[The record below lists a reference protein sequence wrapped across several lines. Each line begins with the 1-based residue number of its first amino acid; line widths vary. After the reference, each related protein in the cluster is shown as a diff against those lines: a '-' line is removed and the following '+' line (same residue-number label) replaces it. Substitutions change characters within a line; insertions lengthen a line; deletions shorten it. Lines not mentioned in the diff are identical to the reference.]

1 MNKIN
6 ILIYVII
13 VLVIGVLG
21 YSLYKNQCSTKEN
34 MLTDMLDTQLSNN
47 MPQLD
52 TNDSKEV
59 TNNTN
64 EANKANKAN
73 AKAQQAAQQALQ
85 GRMAQIKN
93 NMKQQKLIGGK
104 DSINRS
110 GTIFRPATPKQT
122 KKARSSTQTGRNRS
136 DPTTY
141 KINSVSPN
149 NVYIYV
155 IDKDNQKHYIT
166 PTTTNSIDINLT
178 TDISKAQ
185 VFNLANVTNNDSTVN
200 VFITKEKTKALRFFS
215 IATLVPIDQLNKM
228 TSNNRGQYNITAS
241 ISNNGVTQFIN
252 YSLPSN
258 YSTLT
263 SKNSNGNSDFYSIPV
278 NLATSSPTP
287 SQATSSPSPSPN
299 VQPYSPSPHGSS
311 CRLVCNDSN
320 NIIQVHK
327 SNYIY
332 NL

>member
-6 ILIYVII
+6 ILIYIII

-21 YSLYKNQCSTKEN
+21 YILYKNQCSIKEN
-34 MLTDMLDTQLSNN
+34 LVSNN
-47 MPQLD
+47 MTD
-52 TNDSKEV
+52 KKH
-59 TNNTN
+59 
-64 EANKANKAN
+64 NKRHGYRHHHHHHK
-73 AKAQQAAQQALQ
+73 
-85 GRMAQIKN
+85 
-93 NMKQQKLIGGK
+93 GGGHI
-104 DSINRS
+104 SS
-110 GTIFRPATPKQT
+110 GTIVSPATNKQT

-166 PTTTNSIDINLT
+166 PTTTNSMDINLT

-228 TSNNRGQYNITAS
+228 TSNNTGQYNITAS

-252 YSLPSN
+252 YILPSN
-258 YSTLT
+258 YSSLAA
-263 SKNSNGNSDFYSIPV
+263 NDGYNYFYSIPV
-278 NLATSSPTP
+278 NLATSSPTPSQGTSSPTP

-299 VQPYSPSPHGSS
+299 VQPYSPSPDGSS
-311 CRLVCNDSN
+311 CRLVCDDSN
-320 NIIQVHK
+320 NLIQVHK

>member
-6 ILIYVII
+6 ILIYIII

-21 YSLYKNQCSTKEN
+21 YTLYKNQCSIKEN
-34 MLTDMLDTQLSNN
+34 LVSNN
-47 MPQLD
+47 MTD
-52 TNDSKEV
+52 KKH
-59 TNNTN
+59 
-64 EANKANKAN
+64 NKRHGYRHHHHHHK
-73 AKAQQAAQQALQ
+73 
-85 GRMAQIKN
+85 
-93 NMKQQKLIGGK
+93 GGGHI
-104 DSINRS
+104 SS
-110 GTIFRPATPKQT
+110 GTIVSPATNKQT

-155 IDKDNQKHYIT
+155 IDKDNQKHYVT
-166 PTTTNSIDINLT
+166 PTTTNSMDINLT

-228 TSNNRGQYNITAS
+228 TSNNTGQYNITAS

-252 YSLPSN
+252 YILPSN
-258 YSTLT
+258 YSSLAA
-263 SKNSNGNSDFYSIPV
+263 NDGYNYFYSIPV
-278 NLATSSPTP
+278 NLATSSPTPSQATLSPSP

-299 VQPYSPSPHGSS
+299 VQPYSPSPDGSS
-311 CRLVCNDSN
+311 CRLVCDDSN
-320 NIIQVHK
+320 NLIQVHK